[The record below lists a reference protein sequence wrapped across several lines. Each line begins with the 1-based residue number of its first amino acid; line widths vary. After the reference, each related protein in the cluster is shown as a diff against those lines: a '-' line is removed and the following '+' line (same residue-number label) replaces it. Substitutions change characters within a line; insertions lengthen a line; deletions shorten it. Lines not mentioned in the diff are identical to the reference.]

1 LIASDGAA
9 GDFLGYLVALNADA
23 VIALAG
29 SQNGVETTAAYAFA
43 KPAAGWSGTLNEAAK
58 VVVSVQSDGYSALAL
73 DGTTMVLGSQ
83 GHKVGSNLDEGEA
96 QVYDVSLAD
105 FSLSVPAMTIP
116 LDTPSTKTA
125 TVRSLNQFAGTVSL
139 GFGPRTVGLAASAS
153 PAQVG
158 VSAGGSTTS
167 TLKVAVA
174 ANVTPTTFT
183 LTLTGISGTISH
195 SIPVKVTVAASPAGI
210 TNVVAS
216 LLSVGCVDSAEA
228 NALTVAMATVQS
240 DINARNI
247 TAAETALAATVT
259 QIRGKGAS
267 HFTAT
272 CGTRVTFGPA
282 TFSPAGVV
290 ITDVQSLDAAL
301 QKPKLPL

>member
-1 LIASDGAA
+1 
-9 GDFLGYLVALNADA
+9 

-43 KPAAGWSGTLNEAAK
+43 KPAAGWSGTVNEAAK
-58 VVVSVQSDGYSALAL
+58 VVVSVQSDGYSGLGL

-83 GHKVGSNLDEGEA
+83 GHKVGSNLDQGEA

-105 FSLSVPAMTIP
+105 FSLSVSPLTIP
-116 LDTPSTKTA
+116 LDTPSTRTA
-125 TVRSLNQFAGTVSL
+125 TIRSLNQFAGTLSL
-139 GFGPRTVGLAASAS
+139 GLSPRTVGLAASTS

-158 VSAGGSTTS
+158 LSAGGSATS
-167 TLKVAVA
+167 TLQVAVA

-195 SIPVKVTVAASPAGI
+195 SVPVKVTVAASPAGI

-216 LLSVGCVDSAEA
+216 LQSVGCVDSAEA
-228 NALTVAMATVQS
+228 NALTVALATVQS

-247 TAAETALAATVT
+247 TAAETALAAVVT
-259 QIRGKGAS
+259 QIKGKGAS
-267 HFTAT
+267 HFKAT
-272 CGTRVTFGPA
+272 CGTRPA
-282 TFSPAGVV
+282 TFSPASVV

-301 QKPKLPL
+301 HKPKLPL